1 MSEKVI
7 ATLVGKLR
15 FDADASGLLK
25 FERLLDQVARKMA
38 HLERQATRLNKR
50 LGISPKGN
58 ANIQKQLAASAK
70 QTNAEFQSMLR
81 TSKLQLV
88 AEQQQVKLQT
98 QQAKAAQQQ
107 ARQAHAQHRAQ
118 LQQIKTQQAAQAFSL
133 RQEQGRLKLQ
143 QEQYRTQAAGS
154 RLEATRAR
162 TQAASDRARLT
173 ALRLE
178 ERINKRLPGSMRSPT
193 GRSPAPSPSSSIWR
207 AGSGRGFGGSLG
219 HVASAGLGAGVGAS
233 IPGLGM
239 FGMNL
244 HPAAVGLGAVAAA
257 AVAAQAKLNEFAKQ
271 DISAFDTRRV
281 ERANL
286 RVLTGGDAA
295 LAAKQEQALNKFV
308 DDLGLLRSA
317 IAKPYVMSAV
327 NLTDAGLQ
335 RDQSVSLIQGIMK
348 FARGTG
354 TTEDD
359 MAGALRAIGQAF
371 SKGQLYAEEWK
382 GQFAERIGGA
392 DKLGVQAWA
401 AVTKSGLTGEKAKGD
416 FAKNMSDGKI
426 TGQLMNKFF
435 ITLGQMMDD
444 KSNLEGRLDLISQ
457 SAQSSAN
464 RITNM
469 QAERSIRT
477 SEFNDGALKQS
488 SIELYAAKE
497 RLQVSL
503 EKLIPGFS
511 TLESA
516 SLKLET
522 RFVDGSTRMV
532 LWIERLQSKIN
543 ELTSDPKAAQYFDQI
558 GAKFD
563 QFVTHIEPL
572 INLLTDVVTF
582 MGSVAFE
589 KIGESFDTFLTRMDE
604 VWTRL
609 DPILAAVPDAFDAIV
624 KRIEENVNRLFR
636 MFGLEREWQQHKAS
650 REDGYTGRPFDAQ
663 TPLPLREPSPLIPKF
678 TPSMLDTL
686 ATNPARAMQQLID
699 SSTTNTNNVTT
710 NQFHVEV
717 NAAGVNA
724 SEIADQLQDRLG
736 RMAIDAAR
744 YQFDK
749 TVAIAKVSLL
759 ETKR

>member
-1 MSEKVI
+1 MDNI
-7 ATLVGKLR
+7 N
-15 FDADASGLLK
+15 
-25 FERLLDQVARKMA
+25 RKMRE
-38 HLERQATRLNKR
+38 LEKQATRLERK
-50 LGISPKGN
+50 LGMAPKGS
-58 ANIQKQLAASAK
+58 ANVQKQLQQQQRLTQA
-70 QTNAEFQSMLR
+70 QFQQMLK
-81 TSKLQLV
+81 TSKLQLSV
-88 AEQQQVKLQT
+88 DQ
-98 QQAKAAQQQ
+98 QQAKLQSLQAKAGTQQ
-107 ARQAHAQHRAQ
+107 ARQSQAEHRAS
-118 LQQIKTQQAAQAFSL
+118 LGRLKTEQAAQAFSL

-143 QEQYRTQAAGS
+143 QEQLRTSAAAS
-154 RLEATRAR
+154 RLEATKAR
-162 TQAASDRARLT
+162 TQAASDRARIT

-178 ERINKRLPGSMRSPT
+178 ERINKRLPGSMRSPA
-193 GRSPAPSPSSSIWR
+193 GRSPTSTPSHSIWR
-207 AGSGRGFGGSLG
+207 SAGGRGFGSSLG
-219 HVASAGLGAGVGAS
+219 QVASAGLGGGIGAS

-239 FGMNL
+239 FSGAL
-244 HPAAVGLGAVAAA
+244 HPAAIAIGALGTA
-257 AVAAQAKLNEFAKQ
+257 AVLAQAKLNEFAKT
-271 DISAFDTRRV
+271 DVAAGDTRAV

-295 LAAKQEQALNKFV
+295 LAAQQEQALNKFV

-488 SIELYAAKE
+488 SVELYQAKE

-516 SLKLET
+516 SLRLET

-532 LWIERLQSKIN
+532 LWIEKLQSKIN
-543 ELTSDPKAAQYFDQI
+543 ELTGDPKAIQYLDQL

-572 INLLTDVVTF
+572 LELLTDVVTF
-582 MGSVAFE
+582 MGSVALDKLADNFE
-589 KIGESFDTFLTRMDE
+589 TLAE
-604 VWTRL
+604 RL
-609 DPILAAVPDAFDAIV
+609 DTAWTALEPILGEVPDAFDFLVTQLRTIIDKFFGAIGLGDRWR
-624 KRIEENVNRLFR
+624 KHLEQRDQEDTGLSTEARI
-636 MFGLEREWQQHKAS
+636 
-650 REDGYTGRPFDAQ
+650 PFLD
-663 TPLPLREPSPLIPKF
+663 RPSPLIP
-678 TPSMLDTL
+678 TISPRMLERL
-686 ATNPARAMQQLID
+686 ATNPAQAMQQLID

-710 NQFHVEV
+710 NQFNVAV
-717 NAAGVNA
+717 TASGANAE
-724 SEIADQLQDRLG
+724 EIADQLTDRFQK
-736 RMAIDAAR
+736 MAVEASR

-749 TVAIAKVSLL
+749 TVAITKVNLL